1 MRSATEVLY
10 VGPAAARVFYSATVT
25 MGACQNFC
33 DCPRKLTGSTP
44 PARLKVEKGK
54 GLVACTSSENPTLR
68 AEAQV
73 FLVVNDPNTGDFNMF
88 DYKGS
93 ASADGRHNRVKS

>member
-1 MRSATEVLY
+1 MSMSLGNEILRRLVNDM
-10 VGPAAARVFYSATVT
+10 TVHHLEE
-25 MGACQNFC
+25 MEDVDLQ
-33 DCPRKLTGSTP
+33 RLTDQLWRWHDKALSEL
-44 PARLKVEKGK
+44 LKRGHV
-54 GLVACTSSENPTLR
+54 VPQRNPILR

-93 ASADGRHNRVKS
+93 ASADGRHNRVKL